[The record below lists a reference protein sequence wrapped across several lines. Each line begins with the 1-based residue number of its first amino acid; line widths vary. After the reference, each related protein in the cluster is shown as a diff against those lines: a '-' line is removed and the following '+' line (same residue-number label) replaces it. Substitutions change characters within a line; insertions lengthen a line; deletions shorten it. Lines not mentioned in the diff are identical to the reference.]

1 MPDHFFVYPAYLDR
15 SVPRSHGRRVPA
27 ASALSEVSAEEIVQA
42 ARGLGYTAEAEP
54 ERQFPPAFFTYAG
67 RVRLTKRTGT
77 SKTRA
82 LLEIATEVARRRG
95 EGGRA

>member
-15 SVPRSHGRRVPA
+15 AVPRSHGRRVPTTA
-27 ASALSEVSAEEIVQA
+27 ALTEVSAGEVVEA
-42 ARGLGYTAEAEP
+42 ARGLGFTAEAEP
-54 ERQFPPAFFTYAG
+54 DRQFPPTFFTYAG
-67 RVRLTKRTGT
+67 RVRVTKRPGT

-95 EGGRA
+95 AGGRA